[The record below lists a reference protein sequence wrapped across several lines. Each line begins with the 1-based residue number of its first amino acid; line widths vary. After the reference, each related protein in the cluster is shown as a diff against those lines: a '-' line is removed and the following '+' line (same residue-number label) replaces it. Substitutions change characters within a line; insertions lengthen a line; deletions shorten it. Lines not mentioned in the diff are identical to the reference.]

1 MVTATRTTANRLVPG
16 RVYFVEVDGSAYE
29 LDEEQVRLFR
39 DVIAHASS
47 DCRMMT
53 TAEMAR
59 LLRVSPK
66 TVGCILDSGVI
77 PFKRDSR
84 TGQRTVM
91 ADDVLRFKRESER
104 RRRSALENMRDAAEE
119 IGMYDTPD
127 EYIPFRTR

>member
-1 MVTATRTTANRLVPG
+1 MVAATRTTVDRLVPG
-16 RVYFVEVDGSAYE
+16 RAYFVEADGSAYE

-39 DVIAHASS
+39 GILSHAS
-47 DCRMMT
+47 CLRMMT

-66 TVGCILDSGVI
+66 TVDRILDSGAI

-84 TGQRTVM
+84 TGRRMVM

-104 RRRSALENMRDAAEE
+104 RRRRALEDMGDAAEE

-127 EYIPFRTR
+127 VCIPVRTR